1 MEPIVNRLK
10 SEYDDKI
17 VFARY
22 DIDAPASQE
31 IVKKYR
37 VTGVPTFVALNAQ
50 QEEISR
56 LSGGFP
62 YSDLKQKLETF
73 VNE

>member
-10 SEYDDKI
+10 NEYDGKI

-31 IVKKYR
+31 IVNKYR
-37 VTGVPTFVALNAQ
+37 ITGVPTFVALNGQ

-62 YSDLKQKLETF
+62 YSDLKKKLDRF
-73 VNE
+73 VTE

>member
-10 SEYDDKI
+10 TEYDGKI

-22 DIDAPASQE
+22 DIDAPASAE

-37 VTGVPTFVALNAQ
+37 ITGVPTFVALDGRQ
-50 QEEISR
+50 DEISR
-56 LSGGFP
+56 LSGGFG
-62 YSDLKQKLETF
+62 YSDLKQKLDRF
-73 VNE
+73 VTE

>member
-10 SEYDDKI
+10 GEYDGKI

-22 DIDAPASQE
+22 DIDAPASQDMVKQYR
-31 IVKKYR
+31 IV
-37 VTGVPTFVALNAQ
+37 GVPTFVALDAQ
-50 QEEISR
+50 QEEINR
-56 LSGGFP
+56 LAGG
-62 YSDLKQKLETF
+62 YSYTDLKQKLEKY

>member
-10 SEYDDKI
+10 SEYDGKI
-17 VFARY
+17 LFARY

-31 IVKKYR
+31 MVKQYR
-37 VTGVPTFVALNAQ
+37 IIGVPTFVALNAQ
-50 QEEISR
+50 LEEINR
-56 LSGGFP
+56 LAGG
-62 YSDLKQKLETF
+62 YSYDDLKQKLEKY

>member
-10 SEYDDKI
+10 NEYDGKI

-22 DIDAPASQE
+22 DIDAPASQD
-31 IVKKYR
+31 IVKQYR
-37 VTGVPTFVALNAQ
+37 ITGVPTFVALNAQ

-56 LSGGFP
+56 LSGGYV
-62 YSDLKQKLETF
+62 YSDLKKKLDKF
-73 VNE
+73 VAE